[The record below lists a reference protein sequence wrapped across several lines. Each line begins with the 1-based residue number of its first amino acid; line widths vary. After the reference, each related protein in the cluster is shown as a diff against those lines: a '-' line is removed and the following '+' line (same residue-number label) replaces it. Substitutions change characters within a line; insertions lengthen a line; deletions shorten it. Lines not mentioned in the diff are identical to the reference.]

1 MHPLNYTNEVESVVL
16 QRMSALT
23 RRQARELWTKP
34 VPELKYL
41 NADNVAR
48 YRLIMRFF
56 YEKHSKLTYWLKT
69 EEVYQGVM
77 AWGLLA
83 DYTADQC
90 QRDLEVL
97 ADWKNLTSR
106 HDGGRAMSIDEYLRK
121 RLRYQLT
128 PYSIEIERMLE
139 SLEKMEGFGGS
150 LEPTLLERL
159 YGYVVQIRDQAG
171 VFAPDQALVLWRDVQ
186 GSFRQLH
193 ENASDYLASLQTGKA
208 EELMQTSQFLVY
220 KDTLSHYLRNFIM
233 GLQQYGG
240 QLEGL
245 FRNVDESVWGRFLDA
260 VVADEGRMPV
270 LDDPIPDT
278 ERLQR
283 RRDEWQAFRRWFVGD
298 VDEDSDVVFL
308 ERATKDTIGR
318 VVRYALAIQE
328 RQRFGV
334 SRKKELDHLGRWFF
348 ELEHLNDAHRL
359 AAYTFGLYPTRHF
372 QGDVEATSDSADLSL
387 WEELPVVRT
396 LKSRSRIQR
405 RRGETEAVTDRS
417 QQQSQRAAM
426 ILAEK
431 AREESIIQEWVARG
445 SFLMSEL
452 EPLTSEQRILL
463 LGWLSRCWQN
473 PSRTFQ
479 TPDGVRVRLIEPQNG
494 QRTQV
499 LFTDGSLELPDFRL
513 LLEEV

>member
-1 MHPLNYTNEVESVVL
+1 
-16 QRMSALT
+16 MSALT

-56 YEKHSKLTYWLKT
+56 YVNHSKLKYWLKT
-69 EEVYQGVM
+69 EDVYEGVM
-77 AWGLLA
+77 AWELLSG
-83 DYTADQC
+83 YTAEQC
-90 QRDLEVL
+90 QRDLETL
-97 ADWKNLTSR
+97 AEWQNLTSR

-121 RLRYQLT
+121 RLRYQMT

-159 YGYVVQIRDQAG
+159 YGYVVQIRDLAG

-193 ENASDYLASLQTGKA
+193 EKASDYLASLQTGKA
-208 EELMQTSQFLVY
+208 EELMQTSQFLIY

-245 FRNVDESVWGRFLDA
+245 FRNVDLSVWDRFLDA

-270 LDDPIPDT
+270 LDDAVSDE
-278 ERLQR
+278 ERLER
-283 RRDEWQAFRRWFVGD
+283 RREEWQVFRQWFVGEG
-298 VDEDSDVVFL
+298 DEASDIVFL

-328 RQRFGV
+328 RHRFGV
-334 SRKKELDHLGRWFF
+334 SRKKELDYLGRWFF
-348 ELEHLNDAHRL
+348 DLDDLTDAHKL
-359 AAYTFGLYPTRHF
+359 AAYAFGLYPMRHF

-387 WEELPVVRT
+387 WDEVPVLRK
-396 LKSRSRIQR
+396 LRSRSRIQR
-405 RRGETEAVTDRS
+405 RRGSTEAVVDRTRE
-417 QQQSQRAAM
+417 QSHRAAA

-431 AREESIIQEWVARG
+431 AREDSIIRDWVARG
-445 SFLMSEL
+445 TLAMSEL
-452 EPLTSEQRILL
+452 GHLSSEQRILL
-463 LGWLSRCWQN
+463 LGWLSRCLQN
-473 PSRTFQ
+473 PSRTFR
-479 TPDGVRVRLIEPQNG
+479 TPDGIWIRLHEPEDG
-494 QRTQV
+494 RRTQL
-499 LFTDGSLELPDFRL
+499 LFDDGNLELPDFRL
-513 LLEEV
+513 VLQEAGVK